1 MEQSSLSKIMA
12 MLKIAYPYYFKEL
25 KEREED
31 SRAFISLYSQKL
43 KDYEYPIV
51 AKAINVIITN
61 NKFMPSLAEILDE
74 CNRQKRIY
82 YKTVIDEMYKSK
94 YFATDQEYGKALTWL
109 FEEKPII
116 PSWLQQD
123 IIKFKNQKQIEMKEE
138 K

>member
-1 MEQSSLSKIMA
+1 MEQSYLSKIMA
-12 MLKIAYPYYFKEL
+12 VLKIAYPYYFKEM
-25 KEREED
+25 EEED
-31 SRAFISLYSQKL
+31 SRAFLSLYSKKL
-43 KDYEYPIV
+43 KDFEYQV
-51 AKAINVIITN
+51 AAKAIDEIITKS
-61 NKFMPSLAEILDE
+61 KFMPTLSEVLEE